1 MKRTLVVFVL
11 LATSTAFAQ
20 DNKNPVTSVVKEILP
35 RQQKNLVAAA
45 EEMPTDKFGFKPT
58 PAQMTFGN
66 LVLHIIQSNSYLCAK
81 IGEVPETKTPG
92 LKGTDGKDRLVAALK
107 ASFDFCS
114 TALGKVDDSKPGDTV
129 ELVGGR
135 EGPRAFAFIALTN
148 DWADHYSAAAMYLRL
163 NGLLPQQHK
172 KRREERA
179 KLSLRP
185 YRTSRRTREN

>member
-11 LATSTAFAQ
+11 LATATAFAQ

-45 EEMPTDKFGFKPT
+45 EEMPADKFGFRPT
-58 PAQMTFGN
+58 PEQMTFGK
-66 LVLHIIQSNSYLCAK
+66 LVLHIIQSNNYLCAK
-81 IGEVPETKTPG
+81 IGEVPEAKSPS
-92 LKGTDGKDRLVAALK
+92 LKETDGKDRLVAALK

-114 TALGKVDDSKPGDTV
+114 TALGKVDDSKLADTV

-135 EGPRAFAFIALTN
+135 EGPRAFALIALTN

-163 NGLLPQQHK
+163 NGLLPPTAQEK
-172 KRREERA
+172 K
-179 KLSLRP
+179 
-185 YRTSRRTREN
+185 